1 MTEDY
6 FPLGVATGS
15 AFCNREGEREQLAA
29 NIRAG
34 RHTLL
39 VAPRRYG
46 KTSLSMK
53 VLADLARR
61 RDAKVVSAACDLLVC
76 HDHDSV
82 RDVLLEAVARLA
94 ARCVPLHR
102 RALGKL
108 GRFFTGLKPEI
119 VVSTDGARLGFTPST
134 AAPETITRALSGVD
148 RLAADGA
155 VRAVLVMDEF
165 QILGSLRGARPIE
178 AAIRNVAQRAKRLA
192 FVFSGSNRHMLSAMF
207 DDAGRP
213 LYHLC
218 DRLVLG
224 RIAPAAYRAFL
235 RRAARARWKIALD
248 GASIDAVLACT
259 QCHPYYV
266 NLLCARLWRAPDPP
280 DADEVA
286 RMWQSFTTEESGWLA
301 REVAALSPNQ
311 RAVLAALATEP
322 TDKPQSKAFLTRTR
336 LAAASN
342 AQALQVLLERD
353 LVYRDDDGWLRVLDP
368 ALGRYLETLAPAA
381 KE

>member
-1 MTEDY
+1 MSSET
-6 FPLGVATGS
+6 FPLGVATGG
-15 AFCNREGEREQLAA
+15 AFCNRGDERGQLAT
-29 NIRAG
+29 NILAG
-34 RHTLL
+34 RHTVL

-53 VLADLARR
+53 VLEELARR
-61 RDAKVVSAACDLLVC
+61 REPKVVSAACDLLIC
-76 HDHDSV
+76 HDDASV
-82 RDVLLEAVARLA
+82 RDIALEAVARLA

-102 RALGKL
+102 RALGNL

-119 VVSTDGARLGFTPST
+119 VVSTEGARLGFTPST
-134 AAPETITRALSGVD
+134 PPPDTIIRALAGVD
-148 RLAADGA
+148 RLAADRD

-165 QILGSLRGARPIE
+165 QTLASVRGARPIE
-178 AAIRNVAQRAKRLA
+178 AAIRHVAQRAKRLS

-207 DDAGRP
+207 EDAGRP

-218 DRLVLG
+218 DRLALG
-224 RIAPAAYRAFL
+224 RIGARDYYAFL
-235 RRAARARWKIALD
+235 RKAARARWKTSLD
-248 GASIDAVLACT
+248 EASVDAVLATT

-280 DADEVA
+280 DAGEVERVWHA
-286 RMWQSFTTEESGWLA
+286 FTAEESSWLA

-311 RAVLAALATEP
+311 RAVLGALATEP

-353 LVYRDDDGWLRVLDP
+353 LVYRDVAGMLRILDP
-368 ALGRYLETLAPAA
+368 ALARYLETVAPVA
-381 KE
+381 KD